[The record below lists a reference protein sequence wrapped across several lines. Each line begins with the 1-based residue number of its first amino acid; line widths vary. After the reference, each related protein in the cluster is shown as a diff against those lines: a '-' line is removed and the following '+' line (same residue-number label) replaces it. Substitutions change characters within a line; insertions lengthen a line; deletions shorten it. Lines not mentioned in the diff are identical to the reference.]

1 MYGCLTRTLD
11 RRLSN
16 TTVNRPASFNL
27 DLFDITRRM
36 LAKRMPRYHI
46 RHFHIFF
53 IRYTRYTNLPSYIS
67 ISFQAVA
74 AATAGALF
82 PVTKTTSTAANLHIT
97 PSVSSRHC
105 FPTGGWVYLRRCCCK
120 YFDPPRSRHHSE
132 TERKHAGK
140 CYRDR

>member
-16 TTVNRPASFNL
+16 TTVNRPASFNI

-82 PVTKTTSTAANLHIT
+82 PVTKTTSTAANLRIT
-97 PSVSSRHC
+97 PISIFTTLLSYWSVGSLTQMLLQILRPSS
-105 FPTGGWVYLRRCCCK
+105 L
-120 YFDPPRSRHHSE
+120 SSSQ
-132 TERKHAGK
+132 
-140 CYRDR
+140 RDRTQTCR